1 MRIALKSAL
10 MLTTRVIQIINPEL
24 HRHMQRTALIALT
37 LAQRLELPDERQQT
51 IFCAALLHD
60 IGVLGDKRTIH
71 SLDAIDNIHDP
82 HQRQGV
88 AMLEGLATFQSI
100 VPFIRDHHFSPNHR
114 GSREQHIVYFADA
127 FERLLPADSHVA
139 AWPTRAVVEQ
149 FVALH
154 REIDPPLCDILCE
167 VAENANFWQHLHPG
181 HIQRLLEIIGP
192 INTRYLDIHGLKD
205 VCLLI
210 AKIVDT
216 YSSFTATHSIMVGEI
231 ARQLARWMQLP
242 EPTCQ
247 QIQIAGYL
255 HDIGKV
261 YIPLSILEKEGELD
275 DEELSQV
282 REHSYMTG
290 ELLSDYSELGDIIN
304 WASNHH
310 EKMDGSGYPLHLEK
324 EHLTLADRIISI
336 ADIFT
341 ALTEDRP
348 YRKGMAWQEAL
359 QIMETDVINGAL
371 DRDVFL
377 VLRHHAETLHAIILQ
392 TLEHPRSEHRP

>member
-1 MRIALKSAL
+1 M
-10 MLTTRVIQIINPEL
+10 
-24 HRHMQRTALIALT
+24 
-37 LAQRLELPDERQQT
+37 
-51 IFCAALLHD
+51 
-60 IGVLGDKRTIH
+60 LGDKRTIH

-82 HQRQGV
+82 HQRRGV
-88 AMLEGLATFQSI
+88 AMLEGLATFQPI

-154 REIDPPLCDILCE
+154 REIDPPLCDSLCE

-216 YSSFTATHSIMVGEI
+216 YSSFTATHSIMVEI

-261 YIPLSILEKEGELD
+261 YIPLSILEK
-275 DEELSQV
+275 
-282 REHSYMTG
+282 R
-290 ELLSDYSELGDIIN
+290 
-304 WASNHH
+304 ASW
-310 EKMDGSGYPLHLEK
+310 M
-324 EHLTLADRIISI
+324 
-336 ADIFT
+336 
-341 ALTEDRP
+341 
-348 YRKGMAWQEAL
+348 M
-359 QIMETDVINGAL
+359 
-371 DRDVFL
+371 
-377 VLRHHAETLHAIILQ
+377 
-392 TLEHPRSEHRP
+392 RS

>member
-1 MRIALKSAL
+1 MPSIISTIRISA
-10 MLTTRVIQIINPEL
+10 R
-24 HRHMQRTALIALT
+24 
-37 LAQRLELPDERQQT
+37 
-51 IFCAALLHD
+51 
-60 IGVLGDKRTIH
+60 GGD
-71 SLDAIDNIHDP
+71 A
-82 HQRQGV
+82 G
-88 AMLEGLATFQSI
+88 GLATFQPI
-100 VPFIRDHHFSPNHR
+100 VPFIRDHHFSPDHR
-114 GSREQHIVYFADA
+114 GREQHIVYFADA

-192 INTRYLDIHGLKD
+192 INTLYLDIHGLKD

-216 YSSFTATHSIMVGEI
+216 YSSFTATHSIMVGKSPASLPAGCSCRSPPASKYRLPAI
-231 ARQLARWMQLP
+231 CTILARF
-242 EPTCQ
+242 
-247 QIQIAGYL
+247 IS
-255 HDIGKV
+255 
-261 YIPLSILEKEGELD
+261 LSILEKEGELD
-275 DEELSQV
+275 DDELSQV

-290 ELLSDYSELGDIIN
+290 DLLSDYSELGDIIN

-310 EKMDGSGYPLHLEK
+310 EKLDGSGYPLHLEK
-324 EHLTLADRIISI
+324 DHLTLADRIISI

-359 QIMETDVINGAL
+359 QIMEADVINGAL
-371 DRDVFL
+371 DSDVFL